1 MLSLVDRI
9 QAQIHSLRKAFSQLD
24 WEMVTLLDKQSRI
37 LVKEVQATGKWDNS
51 ELHRGIVELSQLY
64 SELQLAG
71 RAERERLM
79 SELTR
84 MNQSKQVSQA
94 YTLLGWGCYQ
104 GAIQTLILRCVS
116 GGNPSL
122 FPVNGTVTHATRSL
136 RITRMTLTL
145 RFVAMGIVVYL
156 YSHK

>member
-94 YTLLGWGCYQ
+94 YTLLG
-104 GAIQTLILRCVS
+104 
-116 GGNPSL
+116 
-122 FPVNGTVTHATRSL
+122 
-136 RITRMTLTL
+136 
-145 RFVAMGIVVYL
+145 
-156 YSHK
+156 